1 MQCSADT
8 FVVNQSLVLRINI
21 CGKNRHLRQ
30 AAKRC
35 KQPLPTFYKICFGNL
50 NFSTLFC
57 QRFVAAHTAAAQSQ
71 TQSKAAVRAATPT
84 HNRADYNT
92 ISSCAKREQQN
103 FFKHIQYVRIEGH
116 FAFVD
121 PKKK

>member
-1 MQCSADT
+1 MNNTSAIL
-8 FVVNQSLVLRINI
+8 QSSTSVTGSQFAISQPAQSP
-21 CGKNRHLRQ
+21 G
-30 AAKRC
+30 RC

>member
-1 MQCSADT
+1 MS
-8 FVVNQSLVLRINI
+8 VNTKYTDKPNDQYQRANLKGLV
-21 CGKNRHLRQ
+21 GYFH
-30 AAKRC
+30 KRC